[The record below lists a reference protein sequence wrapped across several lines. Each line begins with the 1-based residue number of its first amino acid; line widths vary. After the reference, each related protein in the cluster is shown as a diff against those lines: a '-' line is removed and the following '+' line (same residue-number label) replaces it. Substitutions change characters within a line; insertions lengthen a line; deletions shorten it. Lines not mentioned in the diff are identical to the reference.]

1 MKNFHSIKIIFIA
14 LSLAIFSNVNAQQ
27 NAQDKSSTDIQS
39 IQTRDYKK
47 PYKDVFRSVVSV
59 LQDNKFKVSSADIN
73 SGLIT
78 AYGTPQFTEN
88 MHKGVAYI
96 PFIGGLLSM
105 AREEKSEQWTM
116 SGTVEEMGK
125 NNTRVRLVLTSD
137 KSTNS
142 IISSASDTMKND
154 DLTANPEVYQD
165 LFAKIDKALFL
176 RDATR

>member
-1 MKNFHSIKIIFIA
+1 MNLLKTILVA
-14 LSLAIFSNVNAQQ
+14 LHITLAFNVSAQQ

-39 IQTRDYKK
+39 VQTRDYKK

-88 MHKGVAYI
+88 MHKAVAYI
-96 PFIGGLLSM
+96 PFVGGLLSM

-116 SGTVEEMGK
+116 SGTVEEISK

-137 KSTNS
+137 KSTSS
-142 IISSASDTMKND
+142 IISSAADASKND

-176 RDATR
+176 REATR

>member
-1 MKNFHSIKIIFIA
+1 MKISTILKSFYI
-14 LSLAIFSNVNAQQ
+14 SLAILLISNVYAQQ

-39 IQTRDYKK
+39 VQTRDYKK

-88 MHKGVAYI
+88 MHKAVAYI
-96 PFIGGLLSM
+96 PLVGGLLSM
-105 AREEKSEQWTM
+105 AREEKTEQWTM

-137 KSTNS
+137 KSTSS

-176 RDATR
+176 RDATK

>member
-1 MKNFHSIKIIFIA
+1 MKISTIFKSFFI
-14 LSLAIFSNVNAQQ
+14 SLAIAFTSTVYAQQ

-39 IQTRDYKK
+39 VQTRDYKK

-59 LQDNKFKVSSADIN
+59 LQDNKFKVSTADIN

-125 NNTRVRLVLTSD
+125 SNTKVRLVLTSD